1 MNQKETV
8 SLTEEDIKKLANELY
23 KLQRRDE
30 LVEKDSLYCDGW
42 IKLRKEINDWIH
54 SNINRSEYSYSSLQM
69 QIYGA
74 VKFVTGCKG
83 GLREMTNEQSK
94 GARWIFEQMKDGFEK
109 YGTNQKRR
117 EIK

>member
-54 SNINRSEYSYSSLQM
+54 SNIDRSEYSYSSLQM

-94 GARWIFEQMKDGFEK
+94 GARWIFEQMKMALKDMA
-109 YGTNQKRR
+109 Q
-117 EIK
+117 IKKGRKIK